1 MGNVP
6 PDPGDVLCHNFS
18 ACSAGTKLASYTYT
32 LGNAGNR
39 TNVLELNSR
48 NVGYGYDN
56 DYRLT
61 SEAITGDPGG
71 NNGTVSYT
79 GYDAVGNRTRETWGQ
94 TERSPGFS
102 SQINMENVPSV
113 PVFPDTLYH
122 MFLLQED
129 RGIPHG
135 KEPRDRPLVML
146 WRSGR
151 PGLLRQR
158 HILHWL
164 YASVAL
170 CVRRG
175 CRSR

>member
-1 MGNVP
+1 MGNAF
-6 PDPGDVLCHNFS
+6 FS
-18 ACSAGTKLASYTYT
+18 VFQGGFIAVFSIAHAANLFRKLFRKTWGGGTW
-32 LGNAGNR
+32 
-39 TNVLELNSR
+39 
-48 NVGYGYDN
+48 
-56 DYRLT
+56 
-61 SEAITGDPGG
+61 GG
-71 NNGTVSYT
+71 
-79 GYDAVGNRTRETWGQ
+79 TWGQ